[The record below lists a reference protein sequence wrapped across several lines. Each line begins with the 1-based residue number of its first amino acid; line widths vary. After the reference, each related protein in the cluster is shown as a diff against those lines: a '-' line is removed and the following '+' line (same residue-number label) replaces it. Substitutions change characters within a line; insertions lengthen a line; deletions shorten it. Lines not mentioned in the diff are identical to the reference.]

1 MLGVN
6 QLIGFGSGV
15 AAAASNA
22 SSEEAN
28 WETTVGDPQ
37 DFTFT
42 GGDIIHATAQ
52 GSSSMYTGGT
62 TPIVLV
68 GNFTVDAI
76 IGAEAN
82 SWSWGIFPTSESGSF
97 ADDSSANGNMDGMSV
112 SYRWNGE
119 AVYYAPNVNKGST
132 SGLAANNV
140 MRMQRT
146 GLNDIE
152 FLLDTGSGFAS
163 FHDFTETSSA
173 DMYVCFG
180 SNNNITLE
188 DVTYSWNE

>member
-22 SSEEAN
+22 TSEEAN
-28 WETTVGDPQ
+28 WETTAGDPQ

-42 GGDIIHATAQ
+42 DPDIIHATAQ

-68 GNFTVDAI
+68 GNFTVDAT

-97 ADDSSANGNMDGMSV
+97 TDDSSANGNMDGMSV

-119 AVYYAPNVNKGST
+119 QVYYVST
-132 SGLAANNV
+132 SKAATSSLAATDI

-146 GLNDIE
+146 GGNDIE
-152 FLLDTGSGFAS
+152 FLLDTGSGFAT